1 MTIAVDVLYFREPI
15 SVLLG
20 IVLIVFTGVFYKQI
34 LLVSVLYI
42 FLLVLIF
49 VASKRNK
56 KITKKVEFFKC
67 CDLERILR

>member
-42 FLLVLIF
+42 FLLVLIL

-56 KITKKVEFFKC
+56 KSPKRLNFSSAVIWKEF
-67 CDLERILR
+67 